1 MSKCCSKFRPQV
13 WKFEWNFLK
22 VFTLKNIE
30 LWAQHQQE
38 LIEPS
43 RHYNMKSRTLCK
55 NPHISY
61 SKYENCES
69 YSVFQRRVTITNLV
83 DQIELGGKLNKKGT
97 EYQQQQ
103 WNKRRPRSSSSLD
116 KAEQLINLDKNV
128 NCTKIERSRQTEF
141 SMSKLPEQNPSF
153 NLTSF
158 FYRNIF

>member
-1 MSKCCSKFRPQV
+1 M
-13 WKFEWNFLK
+13 
-22 VFTLKNIE
+22 FTLKNIE

-69 YSVFQRRVTITNLV
+69 YSKDRVTITNLV

-97 EYQQQQ
+97 V
-103 WNKRRPRSSSSLD
+103 
-116 KAEQLINLDKNV
+116 ATMEQK
-128 NCTKIERSRQTEF
+128 TPT
-141 SMSKLPEQNPSF
+141 
-153 NLTSF
+153 
-158 FYRNIF
+158 